1 MRRPFEQLL
10 SSHLKRKTELIPV
23 DLFWLCIHRQPLR
36 SPQVGNSSMVSTHPG
51 DPVAWDR

>member
-10 SSHLKRKTELIPV
+10 SSHLERKAELIHV

-36 SPQVGNSSMVSTHPG
+36 SPQVGNSSMVSTHLG